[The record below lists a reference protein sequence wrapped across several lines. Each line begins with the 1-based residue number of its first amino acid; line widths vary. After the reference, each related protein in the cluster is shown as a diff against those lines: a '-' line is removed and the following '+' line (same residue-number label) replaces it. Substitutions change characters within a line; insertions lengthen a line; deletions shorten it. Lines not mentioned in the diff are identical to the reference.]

1 MTKDKPFRLS
11 ARIASVRHACAGLAA
26 MVRHEHNCW
35 IHLVATIG
43 VVALGFAIGLSA
55 GEWTAI
61 LVAIVLVWMAE
72 ALNTAFELLCDVVQP
87 EFHPAVRAAK
97 DVAAGAVLVSAIGA
111 AAIGALVF
119 LPHLR

>member
-1 MTKDKPFRLS
+1 
-11 ARIASVRHACAGLAA
+11 
-26 MVRHEHNCW
+26 
-35 IHLVATIG
+35 
-43 VVALGFAIGLSA
+43 
-55 GEWTAI
+55 
-61 LVAIVLVWMAE
+61 
-72 ALNTAFELLCDVVQP
+72 LCDVVQP